1 MHERAFGMP
10 FRRARKR
17 SATGVSLAAIASIT
31 LAVSVLPG
39 AGVAAA
45 DDKPVSAWGK
55 DSPDFEM
62 PPVKVGANRPVASER
77 SGNPTDEAFLPWQRE
92 QRERVKGPAGK
103 AGGGKQ
109 APSRSAAADTSTQ
122 SLVPEGQGNVPW
134 HRSTSFAI
142 TDALTAKIDYS
153 TGNLMLTATDFDIAG
168 VGRRLQ
174 LARTYNSLD
183 APWGRV
189 SQRWW
194 QQYERYLSVGS
205 SEVIF
210 YDASGA
216 TVRFTQNSD
225 GSFTTPKG
233 YSQDLTKNA
242 DGTYTL
248 TKWKSG
254 EKETYNQYG
263 TLTKITDRNKGTI
276 TVTQHDEDGQ
286 NKGFKLTDTRS
297 GRFIDLVK
305 TYPSQ
310 WQAKDN
316 TGRTAVYN
324 LDAEGN
330 LASTTD
336 TEGKTVT
343 FRHDSSGRIDKI
355 TTAEGRV
362 TVFTYD
368 DTNRVTSMLRGTTLN
383 SDGHTGPTWTY
394 SYSAASPTAAGTTTA
409 KDPELHATQYVHDG
423 DGRVT
428 EVFDALERKR
438 STKFDANNNIDST
451 TDAMGSGTTPGNV
464 TDYGFNTRNNIETV
478 TLPTGGKTVNSWQ
491 TIAGGDV
498 PKDSTNADGEKTSFT
513 YDTAG
518 NTTSVAQTGTG
529 GGNVSFEYNPATPTC
544 GGFEGQRCKAKTRM
558 TSTKTVTTDFK
569 YDSKGNLK
577 TVKAPAPLG
586 ETTFTY
592 DALGRTETVTDA
604 RGVKK
609 VYVYD
614 ERDRITTVSS
624 TNDTVRYWY
633 DGDGNLVQRSDS
645 TGTVKYEFDPLQRE
659 TVRHLQDGSQTLLAY
674 TPAGNVDY
682 YRDPAGTTDYTWNEV
697 NKLTELKDPQGKIT
711 TYGYNNNDVRTTTT
725 YPGGTVHKVDVD
737 NSSRPKAIKATS
749 RQGTLVDLAYTYG
762 YGTNA
767 GTDGSKIRTSTDTVR
782 GTKRTYSY
790 DGAGRF
796 SYAKE
801 EKSGAVTDSWQYC
814 YDLAGN
820 LTSQGADQG
829 CPRGTTYTYNDAQ
842 QLTAKSSTSGPW
854 SYDAIGNETAGAS
867 TDDFARTG
875 ESYTDHSQLKSIT
888 VAGKTYAGQYGSTD
902 QSERVKLGDT
912 FFHNGPLGLSAKTTA
927 AVDMGFNREPG
938 GTLNSMTTGGRTYY
952 YLTDAI
958 GSVVALADGDGKK
971 VNTYAYS
978 PRGVRILSQSSEQV
992 AQPYR
997 FAGGYQDPTGL
1008 YHFQARYY
1016 DANIGRFTQP
1026 DPSGQERNPY
1036 LYAEGDPVNR
1046 IDPNGLFS
1054 VEGTMKGML
1063 KNAGRATRAN
1073 AIYKTGNA
1081 LLDGDYGKAAAVVVG
1096 EVASSV
1102 TGAACGAVATAAG
1115 APTAGAGGFVVGA
1128 ACFTGAEYVGNA
1140 VENKATDA
1148 WS

>member
-1 MHERAFGMP
+1 MHKRAFGMP
-10 FRRARKR
+10 FRRARTR
-17 SATGVSLAAIASIT
+17 SATGVTLAAVTSIA

-39 AGVAAA
+39 ASVAAA
-45 DDKPVSAWGK
+45 DDKPVSVWGK

-62 PPVKVGANRPVASER
+62 PPVKVGENRPVASEP
-77 SGNPTDEAFLPWQRE
+77 SENPTDEAFLPWQRE
-92 QRERVKGPAGK
+92 QRERVKGSPDK
-103 AGGGKQ
+103 AGGGQ
-109 APSRSAAADTSTQ
+109 QTSDRGAAADASAL
-122 SLVPEGQGNVPW
+122 SVVPEGQGNVPW
-134 HRSTSFAI
+134 HRYTSFAI

-153 TGNLMLTATDFDIAG
+153 TGNLLLTATDFDIAG
-168 VGRRLQ
+168 VGQRLQ

-183 APWGRV
+183 APWGRI

-194 QQYERYLSVGS
+194 QQYERYLSLS
-205 SEVIF
+205 STEAVF

-216 TVRFTQNSD
+216 TVRFTKNSD
-225 GSFTTPKG
+225 GTFTTPKG
-233 YSQDLTKNA
+233 YSQDLKKNS

-254 EKETYNQYG
+254 TKETYNQYG

-276 TVTQHDEDGQ
+276 TVTQHDENGE
-286 NKGFKLTDTRS
+286 NKGFKLTETRS

-305 TYPSQ
+305 TDASQ

-316 TGRTAVYN
+316 TGRTTVHN
-324 LDAEGN
+324 LDASGN
-330 LASTTD
+330 LVSTTD

-343 FRHDSSGRIDKI
+343 FRYDSSGRIDKI

-368 DTNRVTSMLRGTTLN
+368 DVNRVTSMLRGTGFN
-383 SDGHTGPTWTY
+383 SDTHTGPTWTY
-394 SYSAASPTAAGTTTA
+394 SYTADSPTAAGTTTA
-409 KDPELHATQYVHDG
+409 KDPELHATKYDHDG

-428 EVFDALERKR
+428 DVTDALEHKR
-438 STKFDANNNIDST
+438 STKFDANNNIDSS

-464 TDYGFNTRNNIETV
+464 TDYGFNTRNNLETV

-513 YDTAG
+513 YDTVG

-529 GGNVSFEYNPATPTC
+529 GGTVSFDHNPATPTC
-544 GGFEGQRCKAKTRM
+544 GGFEGQRCKAKTKM
-558 TSTKTVTTDFK
+558 TSTKTVTTDFH
-569 YDSKGNLK
+569 YDAKGNLDW
-577 TVKAPAPLG
+577 VKPPAPLDK
-586 ETTFTY
+586 TTFTY
-592 DALGRTETVTDA
+592 DDLGRTRTVTDA
-604 RGVKK
+604 RGVTKTFT
-609 VYVYD
+609 YD
-614 ERDRITTVSS
+614 NRDRIRTVTSPS
-624 TNDTVRYWY
+624 TVKVEYWY
-633 DGDGNLVQRSDS
+633 DGDGNLVQRTDG
-645 TGTVKYEFDPLQRE
+645 TGTTKYEFDSLQRE

-682 YRDPAGTTDYTWNEV
+682 YQDPAGMVDYTWNEV
-697 NKLTELKDPQGKIT
+697 NKLKELKDPQGRVT
-711 TYGYNNNDVRTTTT
+711 TYKYNDNDVRTTTT
-725 YPGGTVHKVDVD
+725 YPGGTVQQVDVD
-737 NSSRPKAIKATS
+737 NSSRPKTIKATS
-749 RQGTLVDLAYTYG
+749 PQGTLVDLAYTYG

-767 GTDGSKIRTSTDTVR
+767 ATDGSKIRTSTDRVR
-782 GTKRTYSY
+782 GAKRTYTY

-801 EKSGAVTDSWQYC
+801 EKSGAITDSWQYC

-820 LTSQGADQG
+820 LTSQGTDQG

-867 TDDFARTG
+867 TDDYARTA
-875 ESYTDHSQLKSIT
+875 EKWTDHSQMSSIT

-902 QSERVKLGDT
+902 QSERIKLGDT
-912 FFHNGPLGLSAKTTA
+912 SFHNGPLGLSAKTTA
-927 AVDMGFNREPG
+927 GVDMGFNREPG
-938 GTLNSMTTGGRTYY
+938 GTLNSMTTGGKTYY

-958 GSVVALADGDGKK
+958 GSMVALADADGNK

-978 PRGVRILSQSSEQV
+978 PRGVRILAQSSEPV

-1026 DPSGQERNPY
+1026 DPSGQEKNPY

-1046 IDPNGLFS
+1046 IDPQ
-1054 VEGTMKGML
+1054 GTLSLGGVADAL
-1063 KNAGRATRAN
+1063 GPAGDLVQAGVHLAQGDT
-1073 AIYKTGNA
+1073 KA
-1081 LLDGDYGKAAAVVVG
+1081 LWGDVAGAVVGGGIAVG
-1096 EVASSV
+1096 CASAVVAAPLTLGTSL
-1102 TGAACGAVATAAG
+1102 GFAVGCYAAG
-1115 APTAGAGGFVVGA
+1115 WAGSQIAQMPF
-1128 ACFTGAEYVGNA
+1128 
-1140 VENKATDA
+1140 
-1148 WS
+1148 S

>member
-17 SATGVSLAAIASIT
+17 SATGVSLAAIASIA

-55 DSPDFEM
+55 DSPDFAM
-62 PPVKVGANRPVASER
+62 PAVKVGENRPVASER
-77 SGNPTDEAFLPWQRE
+77 SEDPTDEAFLPWQRE

-109 APSRSAAADTSTQ
+109 APNRGAAADASAL
-122 SLVPEGQGNVPW
+122 SIIPEGQGNVPW
-134 HRSTSFAI
+134 HRYTSFAI

-168 VGRRLQ
+168 VGQRLQ

-194 QQYERYLSVGS
+194 QQYERYLSIGS

-216 TVRFTQNSD
+216 TVRFAKNSD

-233 YSQDLTKNA
+233 YSQDLKKNA

-254 EKETYNQYG
+254 AKETYNQYG

-276 TVTQHDEDGQ
+276 TVTQHDENGE
-286 NKGFKLTDTRS
+286 NKGFKLTETRS

-305 TYPSQ
+305 TYASQ

-324 LDAEGN
+324 LDADGN
-330 LASTTD
+330 LTSTTD
-336 TEGKTVT
+336 TEGKTVS
-343 FRHDSSGRIDKI
+343 FRYDPSGRIDKI

-362 TVFTYD
+362 TVFSYD
-368 DTNRVTSMLRGTTLN
+368 DVNRVTSMLRGTGFH

-394 SYSAASPTAAGTTTA
+394 SYTAASPTAAGTTTA
-409 KDPELHATQYVHDG
+409 KDPELHATTYAHDG

-428 EVFDALERKR
+428 EVTDALGRKQ

-464 TDYGFNTRNNIETV
+464 TDYGFNTRNNVETV
-478 TLPTGGKTVNSWQ
+478 TVPTGGKTVNTWQ

-513 YDTAG
+513 YDTVG

-529 GGNVSFEYNPATPTC
+529 GGNVSYDYNPATPTC
-544 GGFEGQRCKAKTRM
+544 GGFEGQRCKAKTKM
-558 TSTKTVTTDFK
+558 TSTKTVVTDFH
-569 YDSKGNLK
+569 YDAKGNLEW
-577 TVKAPAPLG
+577 VKPPAPLG
-586 ETTFTY
+586 KTTFTY
-592 DALGRTETVTDA
+592 DDLGRTKTVTDA
-604 RGVKK
+604 RGITKT
-609 VYVYD
+609 YTYD
-614 ERDRITTVSS
+614 NLDRIRTVTSP
-624 TNDTVRYWY
+624 NTVKVEYWY
-633 DGDGNLVQRSDS
+633 DGDGNLVQRSDG
-645 TGTVKYEFDPLQRE
+645 TGTIKYEFDPLQRE

-682 YRDPAGTTDYTWNEV
+682 YQDPAGKVDYTWNEA
-697 NKLTELKDPQGKIT
+697 NKLSELKDPQGRVT
-711 TYGYNNNDVRTTTT
+711 TYKYNNNDVRTTTT
-725 YPGGTVHKVDVD
+725 YPGGTVQKVDVD
-737 NSSRPKAIKATS
+737 NSSRPKAIRATS
-749 RQGTLVDLAYTYG
+749 PQGTLVDLAYTYG

-767 GTDGSKIRTSTDTVR
+767 ATDGSKIRTLTDNVR
-782 GTKRTYSY
+782 NIKRTYSY

-801 EKSGAVTDSWQYC
+801 EKSGAITDSWQYC

-820 LTSQGADQG
+820 LTSQGVEQG

-842 QLTAKSSTSGPW
+842 QLTAKSTTSGPW

-867 TDDFARTG
+867 TDDHARTG

-888 VAGKTYAGQYGSTD
+888 VGGKAYAGQYGSTD
-902 QSERVKLGDT
+902 QSERIKLGDT

-927 AVDMGFNREPG
+927 GVDMGFNREPG
-938 GTLNSMTTGGRTYY
+938 GTLNSMTTGGKTYY

-958 GSVVALADGDGKK
+958 GSVIALADADGNK

-978 PRGVRILSQSSEQV
+978 PRGVRILTQSSEPV

-1026 DPSGQERNPY
+1026 DPSGQEKNPY

-1046 IDPNGLFS
+1046 IDPTGTISLNG
-1054 VEGTMKGML
+1054 VMDTVGK
-1063 KNAGRATRAN
+1063 AGD
-1073 AIYKTGNA
+1073 AIAIGEFGGQ
-1081 LLDGDYGKAAAVVVG
+1081 LLTGDYKAAAGTAISFAADKAFTAGCTYLTGGAGAIPCAVGGMAVG
-1096 EVASSV
+1096 EA
-1102 TGAACGAVATAAG
+1102 TEAAYEDAT
-1115 APTAGAGGFVVGA
+1115 
-1128 ACFTGAEYVGNA
+1128 
-1140 VENKATDA
+1140 
-1148 WS
+1148 S